1 MNLKGIAQPDDTDR
15 EIVDLLF
22 FPTGGGKT
30 EAYLGL
36 AAFTLVLRRLRNPG
50 LSSAGVSVLM
60 RYTLRLL
67 TLDQLGR
74 AAALICALELE
85 RQNDVEKLGEW
96 PFEIGLWVGMAATP
110 NRMGVKGVN
119 DPHSALAKTI
129 AFQNDG
135 RKASPIPLEE
145 CPWCGTKFK
154 ASSFLL
160 TPTPDN
166 PTDLRVKCAN
176 RYCEFGHRNF
186 LPIISVDE
194 PLYRRLPCFI
204 VATVDKFAAMPWT
217 GEVGGFFGRVNRND
231 PDGFYGPC
239 DTTKGRPLPVERLL
253 PPDLI
258 IQDELHLISGPLGTM
273 VGLYETALDE
283 LSSIEK
289 NGKVIRPKI
298 VASTATVRRAES
310 QIRALFNRPHV
321 DVFPPPGPDVRTSF
335 FAQTEST
342 EDSNARQYLGIA
354 AQGRSARVIMLRVY
368 LTLLAAAQKIYK
380 ECGGAKVD
388 DNPADP
394 YMTLLGTSTVSVNL
408 VVPDGSLKM
417 K

>member
-1 MNLKGIAQPDDTDR
+1 M
-15 EIVDLLF
+15 
-22 FPTGGGKT
+22 
-30 EAYLGL
+30 
-36 AAFTLVLRRLRNPG
+36 
-50 LSSAGVSVLM
+50 
-60 RYTLRLL
+60 
-67 TLDQLGR
+67 
-74 AAALICALELE
+74 
-85 RQNDVEKLGEW
+85 
-96 PFEIGLWVGMAATP
+96 
-110 NRMGVKGVN
+110 
-119 DPHSALAKTI
+119 
-129 AFQNDG
+129 
-135 RKASPIPLEE
+135 
-145 CPWCGTKFK
+145 
-154 ASSFLL
+154 
-160 TPTPDN
+160 
-166 PTDLRVKCAN
+166 
-176 RYCEFGHRNF
+176 
-186 LPIISVDE
+186 
-194 PLYRRLPCFI
+194 
-204 VATVDKFAAMPWT
+204 
-217 GEVGGFFGRVNRND
+217 
-231 PDGFYGPC
+231 
-239 DTTKGRPLPVERLL
+239 

-283 LSSIEK
+283 LSCIEV

-394 YMTLLGTSTVSVNL
+394 YMTLLGYFNSLRELGGARRLIEDEVRTQLMAEVE
-408 VVPDGSLKM
+408 GSE
-417 K
+417 